1 MFLVDDILLA
11 PAHGIFWI
19 FREIHNAAQQEYAS
33 EAESITVELT
43 DLYMMLET
51 GRITEKEFDSR
62 ERVLLDR
69 LDAVQGSPATARE
82 NGKDEDG
89 GE

>member
-82 NGKDEDG
+82 NEKDEDG

>member
-11 PAHGIFWI
+11 PAHGILWI

-82 NGKDEDG
+82 NGTDEDG